1 MNLYFVINLLCP
13 SDVSL
18 MYVITF
24 ISLFFS
30 GCDEVDY
37 SSECLAHTAGVSVSR
52 TGKCDGT
59 EEFTETSSTV
69 AAETLPEDVTETTS
83 TIAADTQ
90 PQDTTFACEVG
101 PSADPSMSCLDGEF
115 CLLDV
120 GTCNNKMLV
129 NYGVCTSIPTFC
141 TMDYRPVW

>member
-59 EEFTETSSTV
+59 EEFT
-69 AAETLPEDVTETTS
+69 
-83 TIAADTQ
+83 
-90 PQDTTFACEVG
+90 
-101 PSADPSMSCLDGEF
+101 
-115 CLLDV
+115 
-120 GTCNNKMLV
+120 
-129 NYGVCTSIPTFC
+129 
-141 TMDYRPVW
+141 